1 MAVHHQ
7 VIGSIAMLYAM
18 YQARVDMLEPLR
30 VISDFVGNTLEMQGG
45 AISDHLMVR
54 QMIAA
59 CELFSKTK
67 LTYQSPPFAIDQ
79 ILDGNQLVDVTEERV
94 FQTPFASLI
103 KFRKETVSPKPKVLV
118 VAPLS
123 GHYATLLRATVQT
136 LLLDHE
142 VYITDWHNARDVA
155 LSAGRFGFDEYVEHL
170 VRFLEFLGPEIHLL
184 AVCQPCVQALI
195 AASIM
200 AEDQNPCQPSSLTL
214 MAGPIDTRINPTKV
228 NELATAKPIDW
239 FKSNLIATVPFRY
252 RGAGR
257 RVYPGFVQLSAF
269 MSMNLNKHVK
279 AHADM
284 YGHIV
289 FREKEKLQAA
299 RDFYDE
305 YFAVLDLAEEFYI
318 ETVDRVFQQHLLPKG
333 KMTYFE
339 RAVRPDKIKK
349 ASLLTVEGERDD
361 ICALG
366 QTMAAHDLCS
376 SIRPYKKKHHMQAG
390 VGHYGVFSGGKW
402 TRQVYP
408 IVRNFILMSE

>member
-1 MAVHHQ
+1 
-7 VIGSIAMLYAM
+7 MLYAL
-18 YQARVDMLEPLR
+18 YQARSDMLEPLR
-30 VISDFVGNTLEMQGG
+30 IFSQFISNTLEAQES
-45 AISDHLMVR
+45 AVTDNLMVR
-54 QMIAA
+54 QVIAA
-59 CELFSKTK
+59 CDLFAKTK

-79 ILDGNQLVDVTEERV
+79 ILDGNQLVAVTEERV
-94 FQTPFASLI
+94 LVTPFASLL
-103 KFRKETVSPKPKVLV
+103 KFRKETISPKPKVLV

-123 GHYATLLRATVQT
+123 GHYATLLRATVET

-142 VYITDWHNARDVA
+142 VYITDWHNARDVP

-170 VRFLEFLGPEIHLL
+170 IRFLEFLGQDVHLL

-228 NELATAKPIDW
+228 NELATDKPIDW
-239 FKSNLIATVPFRY
+239 FKSNLIATVPSRY
-252 RGAGR
+252 EGAGR
-257 RVYPGFVQLSAF
+257 RVYPGFMQLSAF
-269 MSMNLNKHVK
+269 MSMNLGRHMK

-289 FREKEKLQAA
+289 FR
-299 RDFYDE
+299 DE

-318 ETVDRVFQQHLLPKG
+318 ETVDRVFQQHLLPQG
-333 KMTYFE
+333 KMTYFD
-339 RAVRPDKIKK
+339 RPVRPEKIKK
-349 ASLLTVEGERDD
+349 AALLTVEGERDD

-408 IVRNFILMSE
+408 IVRNSILMSE